1 LFCFDL
7 YDKGIEFNSK
17 IMKKRVVIMG
27 ATSGVGKMLVAKF
40 LHDGFIV
47 GAAGRRVELLEELK
61 VQAAANASASASA
74 SASACAS
81 ACAGCSLFTKV
92 IDINEDTA
100 VGNLKDLISEMGG
113 MDIYCHVSG
122 IGFYNPDLDEVR
134 ELSTVQTN
142 CLGFSRMVGEAFRY
156 FAMRRDA
163 ANGGAVVRNAGNKV
177 VSPGCFQIVA
187 VSSIAGT
194 KGIGAAA
201 AYSASKRFQSNYLQ
215 SLSQLSKMRG
225 LGICITDIRPG
236 FMQTALLK
244 DDKYPMTM
252 KPEYAVPLI
261 YKAIRS
267 RKRARII
274 DWRYSVLVFFWRI
287 MPRGF
292 WERLK
297 IKI

>member
-27 ATSGVGKMLVAKF
+27 ATSGVGKMLVARF

-61 VQAAANASASASA
+61 VQAAANASASAS
-74 SASACAS
+74 AS

-177 VSPGCFQIVA
+177 VSPGCFQIAA

-244 DDKYPMTM
+244 DDKYPMIM

-261 YKAIRS
+261 YKAIRNH
-267 RKRARII
+267 KRARVI

-297 IKI
+297 IRRVA